1 MEWFDFKLFLC
12 WRARLKTFKR
22 HNHWSQQ
29 HKENCRP
36 GCPVRSIVYCS
47 WAETGIMC
55 LIKTGR
61 KLLRMSQASKKTLD
75 GCPRQLRLADWARQR
90 WDCVSPW
97 IEPSRLV
104 GWLGTGLSLLWLS
117 MLSCFSHRFIWT
129 PTRKTPDPKVHFVQS
144 LGQKP
149 VEQLSGLLNLIDF
162 FIVIVWHLTHSLV
175 LPPALLMRS
184 TYKPVPLKVVASIRA
199 TPAWENWA
207 RLLGNCKGG
216 KGVAGTLW
224 DRQ

>member
-1 MEWFDFKLFLC
+1 MEWFDFELFLC

-22 HNHWSQQ
+22 HNNHWSQQ
-29 HKENCRP
+29 HKHWGKLSGRL
-36 GCPVRSIVYCS
+36 STA
-47 WAETGIMC
+47 AETGIMC

-104 GWLGTGLSLLWLS
+104 GWLGTGRSLLWLS

-175 LPPALLMRS
+175 LPPALLMRRK
-184 TYKPVPLKVVASIRA
+184 YKPVPLKVVAEHQGNPCLGKLGA
-199 TPAWENWA
+199 T
-207 RLLGNCKGG
+207 LGQSQG
-216 KGVAGTLW
+216 
-224 DRQ
+224 Q